1 MIEVRDL
8 TKHYD
13 TVRALKGISFQVDKG
28 EIVGFLG
35 PNGAGKSTAMK
46 ILTCYMPQTGGTVHV
61 DGHDINEDSLAV
73 RKRIGY
79 LPESNPLYVDMMVY
93 DYLRYVASV
102 RGVEPKRVDERVAA
116 VAKMCGIADRLA
128 QTIGTLSKGYK
139 QRVGLAQALIHDPD
153 ILILD
158 EPTSGLDPN
167 QIVEIRN
174 LIRDLGREHTIILST
189 HNLPEVMATCS
200 RMIIIHD
207 GKLVADG
214 TPAELEARE
223 DEHLRLV
230 VTLRGADEATAKE
243 ALGAVDGVD
252 VVTVR
257 PTTTPDAVSFEL
269 EGPRDSQAQ
278 EAIFRLAVD
287 RGWVILEL
295 HRQVL
300 DLEGIFRKLT
310 QEV

>member
-13 TVRALKGISFQVDKG
+13 TVRALKGISFQVEKG

-46 ILTCYMPQTGGTVHV
+46 ILTCYMPQTGGTVRV

-73 RKRIGY
+73 RQRIGY

-102 RGVEPKRVDERVAA
+102 RGVEAKRVDERVAA

-174 LIRDLGREHTIILST
+174 LIKDLGREHTIILST

-214 TPAELEARE
+214 TPSELEARE
-223 DEHLRLV
+223 DEHLRLSLV
-230 VTLRGADEATAKE
+230 LRGADEATARA
-243 ALGAVDGVD
+243 ALAAVDGLD
-252 VVTVR
+252 SVTPK
-257 PTTTPDAVSFEL
+257 PTTVPDAVAFEL
-269 EGPRDSQAQ
+269 VGPQGSQAQ
-278 EAIFRLAVD
+278 EALFRLAVD

>member
-8 TKHYD
+8 TKDYD

-46 ILTCYMPQTGGTVHV
+46 ILTCYMPQTSGTVRV

-73 RKRIGY
+73 RERIGY

-102 RGVEPKRVDERVAA
+102 RGVEPKRVDERIAA

-174 LIRDLGREHTIILST
+174 LIKDLGREHTIILST

-207 GKLVADG
+207 GRLVADG

-223 DEHLRLV
+223 DEHLRLRL
-230 VTLRGADEATAKE
+230 TLRGPDEATARE
-243 ALGAVDGVD
+243 ALAALDGVD
-252 VVTVR
+252 TVT
-257 PTTTPDAVSFEL
+257 PATTAAADAVSFEL
-269 EGPRDSQAQ
+269 VGPRDSQAQ
-278 EAIFRLAVD
+278 EAVFRLAVD